1 MQAPPLPPEG
11 QTEQYPP
18 QEGAPQA

>member
-18 QEGAPQA
+18 QEGASQA

>member
-11 QTEQYPP
+11 QAEQYPP
-18 QEGAPQA
+18 QDGAPQA